1 MRIDLAD
8 PRVMRRALWVVLAAS
23 IIIRLPH
30 LAAPIE
36 DRHSW
41 NQCSTATVI
50 RNLAERDFNP
60 FRTQWDV
67 LDPGPARDNVEAEE
81 APIYH
86 VAAAAAY
93 RAFGASHA
101 WPRLLSIVA
110 MLTGSIFL
118 FRLTTRLFDEQT
130 GVAAVFF
137 WNFAPYPWFFG
148 RTIMSDPWMVA
159 CVIAAADLWHR
170 RLESDRPR
178 DLYLAGLATCLAG
191 LFKVFA
197 LYLGVL
203 FLVTGLARHRARFFT
218 SARTWIFAA
227 LCAFLPV
234 AWIVYAA
241 GIGSLGN
248 ATEGA
253 GQIVGSTK
261 LWGSA
266 ELLTS
271 GKFWMTLQSRLL
283 DRAMTPVVTAL
294 AVVALISRD
303 TRARSRY
310 VLWWLAATGVFAL
323 VMGEG
328 HFLHNYYQL
337 PFTPP
342 LAVLAGAGFV
352 TFLRR
357 FDSPDRRLAVGLAA
371 IAVFLSVSTLYV
383 RNEYR
388 TDPSSTRAGEL
399 ARTVIPDNALLLVL
413 DPGSTR
419 KNQVIYHAHR
429 RGWFSRRLSP
439 DDIERHRAWG
449 ATFAVT
455 CLSDD
460 QLERAKDALGYL
472 DDRYRIVRTGRAFGD
487 GREHRIRIY
496 DLRSAK
502 P

>member
-1 MRIDLAD
+1 MNTDWSD
-8 PRVMRRALWVVLAAS
+8 PRFVRRALWVVLAAS
-23 IIIRLPH
+23 IVIRLPH

-41 NQCSTATVI
+41 NQCSAASVI

-86 VAAAAAY
+86 VAAAILY
-93 RAFGASHA
+93 RAFGVSHA
-101 WPRLLSIVA
+101 WPRLLSIAA
-110 MLTGSIFL
+110 MLVGSIFL
-118 FRLTTRLFDEQT
+118 FRLATRLYDDRSAL
-130 GVAAVFF
+130 AAVFF
-137 WNFAPYPWFFG
+137 WNFAPFPWFFG

-159 CVIAAADLWHR
+159 CVIAAVDWWHR
-170 RLESDRPR
+170 WLDSDRPR
-178 DLYLAGLATCLAG
+178 DLYLAGLATCLAA
-191 LFKVFA
+191 LFKIFA

-203 FLVTGLARHRARFFT
+203 FLATGLIRHRAQFF
-218 SARTWIFAA
+218 ARASTWIFAA
-227 LCAFLPV
+227 LCVFAPI
-234 AWIVYAA
+234 AWILYAA
-241 GIGSLGN
+241 RIGSLGN

-261 LWGSA
+261 LWGSV

-271 GKFWMTLQSRLL
+271 GKFWMTLQARLF
-283 DRAMTPVVTAL
+283 DRAMTPVVAVLAAL
-294 AVVALISRD
+294 TLTLRQ
-303 TRARSRY
+303 TRGRSTFL
-310 VLWWLAATGVFAL
+310 LWWLAATGVFAL

-352 TFLRR
+352 ALVRR
-357 FDSPDRRLAVGLAA
+357 FAATNRQIAIGGAVIAA
-371 IAVFLSVSTLYV
+371 FLIVSTLYV

-388 TDPSSTRAGEL
+388 TDPSSTRAGEM
-399 ARTVIPDNALLLVL
+399 ARQITPENALLLVL

-419 KNQVIYHAHR
+419 RNQVIYHAHR
-429 RGWFSRRLSP
+429 RGWFSRRLTP
-439 DDIERHRAWG
+439 DDIERHREWG
-449 ATFAVT
+449 ASFAVT

-460 QLERAKDALGYL
+460 QINRAAQALASLDA
-472 DDRYRIVRTGRAFGD
+472 RYRRVGTGRAFGD
-487 GREHRIRIY
+487 GREHQIRIY